1 MSFFA
6 PGQKITNQVTNV
18 DNRQAAVQGGGNVV
32 LTGGQISGGRD
43 VIFNSLDPE
52 AISSMERLATA
63 AVGASQKYVEF
74 ASASN
79 VNALNTNRA
88 VAETYAEVA
97 RDVAGTGMSPEQISA
112 SRGTVINQGATFNQV
127 LPLLAVV
134 GIGVVVWVAYK
145 KLK

>member
-6 PGQKITNQVTNV
+6 PGQKITTQQTTVQ
-18 DNRQAAVQGGGNVV
+18 NRQAAVQGGGNVV

-52 AISSMERLATA
+52 AVSSMERLATA

-79 VNALNTNRA
+79 INALNTNRA

-97 RDVAGTGMSPEQISA
+97 RDVAGTGMTAEQIA
-112 SRGTVINQGATFNQV
+112 AARGGITNQGLQISQV
-127 LPLLAVV
+127 LPILAVV
-134 GIGVVVWVAYK
+134 GIGLAVWVAYK
-145 KLK
+145 KLR